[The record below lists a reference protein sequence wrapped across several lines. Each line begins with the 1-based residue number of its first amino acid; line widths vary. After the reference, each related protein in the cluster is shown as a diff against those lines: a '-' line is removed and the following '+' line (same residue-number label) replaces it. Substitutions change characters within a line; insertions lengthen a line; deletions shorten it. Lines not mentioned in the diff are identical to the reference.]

1 MTVPNISFEFF
12 PPKSLEASFRL
23 WDTVQTLAP
32 LDPRF
37 VSVTYG
43 AGGTTRELTRDAVDT
58 LHKSSGLNVA
68 AHLTCVD
75 ASREETLAI
84 ARDFATAGV
93 SEIVALRGD
102 PPKGSGAFEPHPD
115 GFSDSC
121 ELISALAETG
131 KFSIRVGAYPE
142 KHPEASDQAADIEWL
157 KRKIDAG
164 ASEAITQFF
173 FEADTFFR
181 FRDACEKAGIDAPII
196 PGILPIENWTNARR
210 FSLACGANVPHWMD
224 DLFEVAIRDDRHDL
238 LATALATELCSKL
251 LDGGVE
257 DLHFY
262 TLNRPELTRDICHA
276 LGVTP
281 QIALRDVA

>member
-43 AGGTTRELTRDAVDT
+43 AGGTTRELTRDAVGT
-58 LHKSSGLNVA
+58 LHNASGLNVA

-84 ARDFATAGV
+84 ARDFAAAGV

-102 PPKGSGAFEPHPD
+102 PPKGSGAFAPHPD
-115 GFSDSC
+115 GFNDSC

-131 KFSIRVGAYPE
+131 DFTIRVGAYPE
-142 KHPEASDQAADIEWL
+142 KHPEAASATADVDWL

-173 FEADTFFR
+173 FEAETFFR
-181 FRDACEKAGIDAPII
+181 FRDACEKAGVDAPII
-196 PGILPIENWTNARR
+196 PGILPIENWESARR
-210 FSLACGANVPHWMD
+210 FSLACGANVPQWMD
-224 DLFEVAIRDDRHDL
+224 DLFETAIRDNRHDL
-238 LATALATELCSKL
+238 LATALATELCSDL
-251 LDGGVE
+251 LEGGVE

-281 QIALRDVA
+281 QVELRHVA